1 MLTYLD
7 EFLSDPKGMLIIFLL
22 AFPGRILA
30 LSAHEFAH
38 AWVASRCGDDT
49 ARLMG
54 RLTLN
59 PLKHLDPL
67 GTVMMLLV
75 GYGWAKPVPVNPLR
89 YRNFR
94 RDDLKVSVA
103 GVTMNLLLFV
113 LAMVVMFAIF
123 AAALARVPAV
133 EVSALSGRICRAR
146 YAGMDCL
153 FDLRDGTYYY
163 MPLSAL
169 LNMLPYASGY
179 LIAPMFGEISGHL
192 YQMLGYFAVTN
203 LVLCIFNLLPV
214 PPLDGYHVVND
225 LFLKRS
231 LFADHNVARIASMAM
246 LVLVMSGA
254 VGKLLGWVD
263 EQVLTGAGSLAA
275 MGLKAMGLMT

>member
-7 EFLSDPKGMLIIFLL
+7 EFLSDPRGMLVIFLL

-67 GTVMMLLV
+67 GTAMMLLV

-89 YRNFR
+89 YRHYR
-94 RDDLKVSVA
+94 QDDLKVSLA
-103 GVTMNLLLFV
+103 GVTMNLILFV
-113 LAMVVMFAIF
+113 LAMLLMFAAF
-123 AAALARVPAV
+123 AAALAKVPATD
-133 EVSALSGRICRAR
+133 VSRLSGAVCRAS
-146 YAGMDCL
+146 YYGEDCL
-153 FDLRDGTYYY
+153 FNLENGSYYY
-163 MPLSAL
+163 MPLSDL
-169 LNMLPYASGY
+169 LKNLPYASDY
-179 LIAPMFGEISGHL
+179 LIRPVFGEIPGYL
-192 YQMLGYFAVTN
+192 YQMVGYFAVTN
-203 LVLCIFNLLPV
+203 LVLCLFNLLPV

-225 LFLKRS
+225 LFVKRS
-231 LFADHNVARIASMAM
+231 LFANPNTARITSMVLFM
-246 LVLVMSGA
+246 LVMSGA
-254 VGKLLGWVD
+254 VGRLLGWVD
-263 EQVLTGAGSLAA
+263 TRVLSGAGSLGAA
-275 MGLKAMGLMT
+275 ALRAMGLMN